1 MPQATLLDIA
11 KLNGSDSVVG
21 LIEENLTYAPEME
34 VFPART
40 IRGTSY
46 KIAVRTTLPG
56 VSFRAANG
64 GTIYTKSEFRNRL
77 IECFILSGNIRA
89 DVAVAGAYE
98 DGPAAFM
105 AIEASGVMKQA
116 MLTIGSQIYYGTQG
130 GLGFPGLQAI
140 HTAYSSVLSAPL
152 VINATGT
159 AANTG
164 SSVYGVKFGPQDVQ
178 MIFGQGLPFSME
190 DDWIKQMVNDGTPGQ
205 DYFAWINSLNAW
217 VGLQVGSVFSVGR
230 VKNLTA
236 ETGKGLT
243 DALLGQ
249 LLALYPVGHRPDAWL
264 MNRRSA
270 LQLQNSRSATSVG
283 NLGSRTAD
291 GKDIWAPTPTESN
304 GIPIIITDSIVST
317 EPIEA

>member
-1 MPQATLLDIA
+1 MPQPTLLDIA
-11 KLNGSDSVVG
+11 KLNGSDAVVG
-21 LIEENLTYAPEME
+21 LIEENLTYAPEMS
-34 VFPART
+34 VFPSRT

-64 GTIYTKSEFRNRL
+64 GVIYTKSEFQNRL
-77 IECFILSGNIRA
+77 IEAFILSGNIRV

-98 DGPAAFM
+98 DGPEAFK

-116 MLTIGSQIYYGTQG
+116 LLTIGSQIYYGTQG
-130 GLGFPGLQAI
+130 QLGFPGLQAI
-140 HTAYSSVLSAPL
+140 HAAYSATLSSPL
-152 VINATGT
+152 TVNATGT
-159 AANTG
+159 TALTG

-178 MIFGQGLPFSME
+178 LIWGQGLTFDMNDE
-190 DDWIKQMVNDGTPGQ
+190 WFKQMVNDGVAGQ
-205 DYFAWINSLNAW
+205 DFLAWVNALNAW
-217 VGLQVGSVFSVGR
+217 VGLQVGSAYSVGR

-236 ETGKGLT
+236 EVGKGLT

-249 LLALYPVGHRPDAWL
+249 LLGQYPVGHRPDVWL

-270 LQLQNSRSATSVG
+270 LQLQASRSATSVG
-283 NLGSRTAD
+283 NFGTRTSTGA
-291 GKDIWAPTPTESN
+291 DIWAPYPTESN
-304 GIPIIITDSIVST
+304 GIPIVVTDSIVST